1 MPALL
6 LGTKTIFHFPRP
18 VSAPC
23 SACKS
28 LYALWASP
36 GTKPSAKGPQL
47 SLAPRHQPSATF
59 IFDTMGT
66 DLYTFHL
73 THLGG
78 WKGRT
83 GFVYA
88 AGQVPALYPWLQPH
102 PKHRSSCLNG
112 NPSFLF
118 SGSSF
123 SKSSLFH
130 ARSVAVEGPKNI
142 KAGFGGR
149 ELGFKS
155 GLSSGGLHDPRELS
169 SFIRTSDS
177 RSAGGR
183 PWCSE
188 TSICPSVIQPG
199 EGGKGSYWIVISH
212 YCMNV
217 PRAFQLPPFPPF

>member
-142 KAGFGGR
+142 KAGFTVSDYHVCLNFLKTVKATQTSTQNIIR
-149 ELGFKS
+149 MMFRKLVS
-155 GLSSGGLHDPRELS
+155 GCH
-169 SFIRTSDS
+169 
-177 RSAGGR
+177 
-183 PWCSE
+183 W
-188 TSICPSVIQPG
+188 
-199 EGGKGSYWIVISH
+199 
-212 YCMNV
+212 
-217 PRAFQLPPFPPF
+217 